1 MNGQKVHEV
10 MTREPVTIGTRETLI
25 GAATMMRDYDIG
37 DVIVTDGDRAVGILT
52 DRDIIVR
59 AIAEG
64 RDLTTTVGEV
74 CSQELITVKPDDG
87 TQRVVELMRGKKI
100 RRLPVTDGGKLV
112 GVVSL
117 GDMAVERDPHS
128 ALADISSA
136 TPNH

>member
-1 MNGQKVHEV
+1 MNGQSVHEV
-10 MTREPVTIGTRETLI
+10 MTREPVTISSRETLI

-37 DVIVTDGDRAVGILT
+37 DVIVTDGERPIGILT

-64 RDLTTTVGEV
+64 RGLTTPVGEV
-74 CSQELITVKPDDG
+74 CSTDLVTVTPEDG

-100 RRLPVTDGGKLV
+100 RRLPVTENGRLV

-128 ALADISSA
+128 ALADISSGR
-136 TPNH
+136 PNH